1 MATKIRERYPEF
13 RGFNFPSG
21 LLASAFGTSAISQ
34 YSPNKSKFF
43 HDFCQIGALLT
54 DEACCIRHL
63 KTLNAGMI
71 AQVKNEISK
80 LSSKLRRIFHAKGY
94 EREVNRTFE
103 QLSNLSRLVNVRPT
117 MSDYTS
123 TSVREMLSPLGTLA
137 EWRHATGA
145 LDFRGILSKV
155 LFEAEVM
162 WGFNIGEGGARPI
175 PTLSGFLHPDNFIQ
189 DLLAQGRHFKDP
201 GASMSHGEYTHRIQW
216 WIICQEHYNG
226 GTYRLKNAPIDV
238 FKILG
243 KHVTK
248 HWKAE
253 MGEYADFLPESM
265 VMRTMWDQLVDSV
278 PGDFPEANST
288 PNTDSFQSPHNLN
301 YFIMKPEN
309 RRLFPLL
316 HNFLVTRYNR
326 RAWDTVLGVKGE
338 LYMHQALI
346 DKWHYRKEQFES
358 TDTDLVGII
367 DMLIG
372 TSGKIV
378 ETPRA
383 YLKWD

>member
-1 MATKIRERYPEF
+1 MATKIRGRYPEF

-21 LLASAFGTSAISQ
+21 ALASAWGTSAMSQ

-54 DEACCIRHL
+54 DEARCILHL
-63 KTLNAGMI
+63 QTLNARMV
-71 AQVKNEISK
+71 AQVKKEVSK
-80 LSSKLRRIFHAKGY
+80 LTNKLRGIFYARGY
-94 EREVNRTFE
+94 EHEVNRTFE
-103 QLSNLSRLVNVRPT
+103 QINNYGRIMNIRPT
-117 MSDYTS
+117 MADYTS
-123 TSVREMLSPLGTLA
+123 TPVREMLSPLGTLA

-155 LFEAEVM
+155 LFESEVM
-162 WGFNIGEGGARPI
+162 WGFNIGEGGPRPI

-216 WIICQEHYNG
+216 WIICQEHFNG
-226 GTYRLKNAPIDV
+226 GTYTLKNAPIDV

-248 HWKAE
+248 HWKTAL
-253 MGEYADFLPESM
+253 GVYADYMPESM
-265 VMRTMWDQLVDSV
+265 VVRTMWDQLVDSV
-278 PGDFPEANST
+278 PPDFPEANTT

-301 YFIMKPEN
+301 YFIMKPEK
-309 RRLFPLL
+309 RYLFPLL

-326 RAWDTVLGVKGE
+326 RAWQTVIGVKGDFS
-338 LYMHQALI
+338 MHQLLI
-346 DKWHYRKEQFES
+346 DKWHYREEQFET
-358 TDTDLVGII
+358 TDTDLSGII
-367 DMLIG
+367 DMMIG

-378 ETPRA
+378 EIPRG
-383 YLKWD
+383 YMKWD